1 MALETALED
10 IPVVSMPTVHS
21 LKKGI
26 FGVLLCGTTTHFKVA
41 YYCESKHCAPIM
53 LFNQHLNK
61 PYLPSGLLVHFI
73 APGTQEIMSI
83 PISNDG

>member
-53 LFNQHLNK
+53 LFNQHVDMPHL
-61 PYLPSGLLVHFI
+61 SGGWVFLGKGQALT
-73 APGTQEIMSI
+73 AR
-83 PISNDG
+83 SNLREVIL